1 MIDTPRKLSD
11 TARAVLT
18 FAATRT
24 DHLVRPPQL
33 PAAAARQ
40 VVRSLL
46 NNGLVEEVAA
56 PIDDPTYD
64 WRGADDGTQL
74 MLRATD
80 AGLAAIGEAAQ
91 AQAPLLPVQDIEAF
105 TEAVIGFLS
114 EQGCTV
120 AVTTE
125 DEAQTMI
132 RDGLA
137 NGRGAAQVA
146 GDIVAW
152 LAESEED
159 ADDAGEDRADAN
171 MPTAPDTAHRA
182 AADADA
188 TPGTEATPAAA
199 VAAQRPNLRQV
210 AQAVLDAWNDEGNR
224 ATDMIAALEG
234 PMAHLHAA
242 LAERTQQTTPAATRK
257 PREGTKQAQ
266 VLAMLSR
273 SEGATVAQIA
283 EAMGWAPH
291 TVRGFFAG
299 LKKKG
304 ITVETLERVRVVG
317 PNKAGAKGSFTIYHI
332 PAGPEA

>member
-40 VVRSLL
+40 VVRSLQS
-46 NNGLVEEVAA
+46 NGLVEEIPAT
-56 PIDDPTYD
+56 IDDSALV
-64 WRGADDGTQL
+64 WREAEDGTKL

-80 AGLAAIGEAAQ
+80 LGLSTIGEAVLPTELARSE
-91 AQAPLLPVQDIEAF
+91 ALPV
-105 TEAVIGFLS
+105 
-114 EQGCTV
+114 
-120 AVTTE
+120 
-125 DEAQTMI
+125 DEAASI
-132 RDGLA
+132 
-137 NGRGAAQVA
+137 
-146 GDIVAW
+146 
-152 LAESEED
+152 S
-159 ADDAGEDRADAN
+159 
-171 MPTAPDTAHRA
+171 DTARTDEENRA
-182 AADADA
+182 AADPETVNRPNEEPPHGGHED
-188 TPGTEATPAAA
+188 AAA
-199 VAAQRPNLRQV
+199 GAMTYEPQANEKGPTALSRPTLRRAAI
-210 AQAVLDAWNDEGNR
+210 AVLNAWDNGRKPE
-224 ATDMIAALEG
+224 TDVIAALEE

-242 LAERTQQTTPAATRK
+242 LAECTQQTTPAATRK

-266 VLAMLSR
+266 VLAMLRR

-291 TVRGFFAG
+291 TVRGFLAG

-332 PAGPEA
+332 PAGPAA